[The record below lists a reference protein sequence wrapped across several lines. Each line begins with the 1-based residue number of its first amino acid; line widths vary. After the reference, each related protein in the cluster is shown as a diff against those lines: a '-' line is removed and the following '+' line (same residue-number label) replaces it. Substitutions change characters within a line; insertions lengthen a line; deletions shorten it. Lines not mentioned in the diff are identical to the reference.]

1 MKRFTQDS
9 AKRAVIAVGSAR
21 GFVMETAARLGR
33 HTVLS
38 RIIVTAAHCLPYLP
52 PALAC
57 AFAYER
63 TYTALLG
70 PLGDTKPSI
79 MAECLFV
86 DHVADIA
93 VLGEPDVQAMSA
105 IVKKEKDLF
114 AFETFIDAAETLRLG
129 NKLTWVLLKSGRTR
143 RGWLLSLD
151 GRWASCT
158 VESFR
163 DGTLWITKATTGI
176 VGGMSGSPILSDD
189 GRAFGVLCTSAS
201 IKGEGPTDSGPQP
214 QLSAHLPGW
223 LLQNLRRRQKN
234 HLNHKRPC
242 QR

>member
-9 AKRAVIAVGSAR
+9 AKRAVIAVGSGR

-33 HTVLS
+33 HIVVS
-38 RIIVTAAHCLPYLP
+38 RLVVTAAHCLPHLP

-70 PLGDTKPSI
+70 PLGDSKASI

-114 AFETFIDAAETLRLG
+114 AFETFIDATEALRLG
-129 NKLTWVLLKSGRTR
+129 NMLTSWVPLKSGRTR

-158 VESFR
+158 VERCR
-163 DGTLWITKATTGI
+163 DGALWITKATTEVI
-176 VGGMSGSPILSDD
+176 GGMSGSPILSDD
-189 GRAFGVLCTSAS
+189 GRALGVLCTSGGPQ
-201 IKGEGPTDSGPQP
+201 GEPCTRGGPQP
-214 QLSAHLPGW
+214 QLSACLPGW
-223 LLQNLRRRQKN
+223 LLQGFRRRQKAT
-234 HLNHKRPC
+234 KE
-242 QR
+242 